1 MYVDEIDPMI
11 ISNLRYLTT
20 ENFVGEVLPGYYTN
34 RAILS
39 LPAALAL
46 RKVSQ

>member
-1 MYVDEIDPMI
+1 MDEIDPMI
-11 ISNLRYLTT
+11 ISNLRYLTK
-20 ENFVGEVLPGYYTN
+20 ENFVGEILPGYYKN

-46 RKVSQ
+46 KNVNQ